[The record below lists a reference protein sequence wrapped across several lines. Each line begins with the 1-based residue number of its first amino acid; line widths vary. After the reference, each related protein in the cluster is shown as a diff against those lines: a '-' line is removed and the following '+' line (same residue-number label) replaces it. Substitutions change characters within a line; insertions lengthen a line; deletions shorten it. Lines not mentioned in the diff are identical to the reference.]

1 MTGVFCLSYLLCR
14 MEESMKRIISLL
26 LVLLMTSPLIVSCS
40 DATVE
45 ENESESAGG
54 EAAVEVA
61 ETEAE
66 TEDPWFGLEKTDMG
80 GMTFTIL
87 TGDWVGEP
95 VWDVDDFTAEEYTGA
110 PINDAVYDRN
120 IKVEDRLNCVIEEV
134 NFNIKEDA
142 ANALKNSV
150 TAADNAYQ
158 LWVPRLQ
165 QYIELASNGY
175 IMDMN
180 KIDGIDFEN
189 PSWVQNSIKG
199 LSILGYS
206 FAACNEMMTI
216 HKEAV
221 SSVLFNKNLANQY
234 QLDDLYAVVSDGKWT
249 LDYLEAVIENTA
261 SDLNGDGKMTLDDQ
275 WGFLYQRDT
284 LDAFLAGSGGAI
296 CSKDENDHPVYIF
309 DNELNITALMR
320 ITDILYNQN
329 VCQNVMFA
337 QGDFNVWMQNKFM
350 GDEAMFMWVRNVNIP
365 QLRSMESDFGI
376 LPNPKY
382 DETYNEYVSIVNSYT
397 GAALSVPNIV
407 DANVEKHLGLFIET
421 MGAASLGTLTTAYY
435 DVMLNGIAVRD
446 QESSM
451 MLDIIYSNTTY
462 DPGSIGAYGAIQD
475 YIYLAMDYANNF
487 ASYNATRKKA
497 VTRIIQKTCE
507 RIEEKHSDQ

>member
-1 MTGVFCLSYLLCR
+1 
-14 MEESMKRIISLL
+14 MEIVMKRVISLI

-40 DATVE
+40 DATTE
-45 ENESESAGG
+45 EKPNDNAAAESAGD
-54 EAAVEVA
+54 VV

-66 TEDPWFGLEKTDMG
+66 TEDPWFGLEEADLG

-87 TGDWVGEP
+87 TGDWFGEP

-120 IKVEDRLNCVIEEV
+120 LKVEDRLNCTIAEV
-134 NFNIKEDA
+134 NFNVKEDA
-142 ANALKNSV
+142 AAALKTSV

-165 QYIELASNGY
+165 QYIDLAANGY
-175 IMDMN
+175 IMDMQEVV
-180 KIDGIDFEN
+180 GIDFEN
-189 PSWVQNSIKG
+189 PSWVQNSIDG
-199 LSILGYS
+199 LSILNHN

-221 SSVLFNKNLANQY
+221 SSVLFNKNLADQY
-234 QLDDLYAVVSDGKWT
+234 QLEDLYAIVSDGKWT
-249 LDYLEAVIENTA
+249 LDYLAATVENTSA
-261 SDLNGDGKMTLDDQ
+261 DINGDGKMTLDDQ

-296 CSKDENDHPVYIF
+296 CNKDEADRPNYIF
-309 DNELNITALMR
+309 DNEQNVTALMK
-320 ITDILYNQN
+320 ITDILYNKN

-382 DETYNEYVSIVNSYT
+382 DENYEEYVSIVNSYT

-407 DANVEKHLGLFIET
+407 DADVEKYLGLFVET

-462 DPGSIGAYGAIQD
+462 DPGSIGAYSAIQE
-475 YIYLAMDYANNF
+475 YIYLAMDYTNNF
-487 ASYNATRKKA
+487 ASYNASRKKA
-497 VTRIIQKTCE
+497 VVRVIERTCE
-507 RIEEKHSDQ
+507 KIEENHGAK

>member
-1 MTGVFCLSYLLCR
+1 MVII
-14 MEESMKRIISLL
+14 MKRIISLI

-40 DATVE
+40 EATTE
-45 ENESESAGG
+45 EKETQNSGAEAAG
-54 EAAVEVA
+54 EAV

-66 TEDPWFGLEKTDMG
+66 TEDPWFGLEKADLQ

-95 VWDVDDFTAEEYTGA
+95 VWDVDDFSAEEYTGA

-120 IKVEDRLNCVIEEV
+120 LKVEDRLNCKVAEA
-134 NFNIKEDA
+134 NFNVKEEGA
-142 ANALKNSV
+142 TALMTSV

-165 QYIELASNGY
+165 QYVDMAANGY
-175 IMDMN
+175 IMDMKN
-180 KIDGIDFEN
+180 IVGIDFEN
-189 PSWVQNSIKG
+189 PAWVQNSIEG
-199 LSILGYS
+199 LSILNHN

-221 SSVLFNKNLANQY
+221 SSVLFNKNLADQY

-249 LDYLEAVIENTA
+249 LDYLAATIENT
-261 SDLNGDGKMTLDDQ
+261 SRDLNGDGKMTLDDQ

-296 CSKDENDHPVYIF
+296 CNKDENDRPNYIF
-309 DNELNITALMR
+309 DSEQNITALMK
-320 ITDILYNQN
+320 ITEILYNKN

-337 QGDFNVWMQNKFM
+337 PGDFNVWMQNKFM

-382 DETYNEYVSIVNSYT
+382 DETYEEYVSIVNSYT
-397 GAALSVPNIV
+397 GAALAVPNIV
-407 DANVEKHLGLFIET
+407 DPNVEQYLGLFIET

-475 YIYLAMDYANNF
+475 YIYMAMDYINNF
-487 ASYNATRKKA
+487 ASYNAARKKP
-497 VTRIIQKTCE
+497 VVKIIEKTME
-507 RIEEKHSDQ
+507 RIEDKHGAQ